1 MNNAGQQTR
10 LPLSLQECGQATFSS
25 DRVGRGVDR
34 LRPLCAHA
42 LLAAEEGSFVVGTRA
57 APKNNLGYWPG
68 SRQILKAATTRFRAL
83 KPLIELLAVPNPL
96 AEAAWLGRFL
106 HRSHKLNWE
115 RCGRHCRDDGE
126 LCPPGLYPG
135 HHAIQVGFAP
145 AE

>member
-1 MNNAGQQTR
+1 MRASKPDPRFRYRNVGR
-10 LPLSLQECGQATFSS
+10 PSSRS

-42 LLAAEEGSFVVGTRA
+42 LLAAEGSFVVGTRA

-96 AEAAWLGRFL
+96 AEAAWLGQFL
-106 HRSHKLNWE
+106 HPSH
-115 RCGRHCRDDGE
+115 
-126 LCPPGLYPG
+126 
-135 HHAIQVGFAP
+135 
-145 AE
+145 